1 MKKFFPAILLMAFCT
16 TAFGQDTTRQ
26 KNNMGLYTI
35 FVNIIPGDYH
45 FPLLGFIN
53 QAQGNHTSL
62 QAGFMNSTR
71 LNFTGAQLGFINTTG
86 KNVTGIQAGFINTG
100 GDSLLG
106 TQAGFVNTIKN
117 SGVGTQLGF
126 TNTAGGYLYGIQ
138 AGFLNTVSDSVTG
151 IQAGFVNTGAQQV
164 IGSQLGF
171 VNTTKHLKG
180 MQAGFSNTANV
191 AVGTQIGFVNTS
203 RTVKGFQLGFINVAD
218 TVEGGMPFGFLSF
231 VKKGGFT
238 AVEASVT
245 EMYPYNLSFK
255 VGIQK
260 FYTVIA
266 GSFNP
271 EHPNPFAVGAGF
283 GAIFPLSNRFY
294 LNPEALSQNNIGDFT
309 QQNVSFTPYVG
320 FIIMKKLHVVAG
332 PSVVW
337 NCIYDGNEFYKPL
350 FSFSNNELDNKNK
363 IITGLRV
370 GVRYNIK
377 W

>member
-1 MKKFFPAILLMAFCT
+1 MKRILQTFLLVAICT
-16 TAFGQDTTRQ
+16 NSLAQDTTRQ
-26 KNNMGLYTI
+26 KNNMGLYTF

-62 QAGFMNSTR
+62 EAGFMNATR
-71 LNFTGAQLGFINTTG
+71 KNFIGAQLGFINTVG
-86 KNVTGIQAGFINTG
+86 QNITGIQAGFINTG

-106 TQAGFVNTIKN
+106 TQAGFVNTIKSN
-117 SGVGTQLGF
+117 GVGTQLGF

-138 AGFLNTVSDSVTG
+138 AGFLNTVGDSVSG
-151 IQAGFVNTGAQQV
+151 IQAGFVNAGAHQV
-164 IGSQLGF
+164 MGSQFGF
-171 VNTTKHLKG
+171 VNTTKKLIG
-180 MQAGFSNTANV
+180 MQAGFSNTANELE
-191 AVGTQIGFVNTS
+191 GTQIGFVNTA
-203 RTVKGFQLGFINVAD
+203 RKVKGFQLGFINVAD

-231 VKKGGFT
+231 VKKGGY
-238 AVEASVT
+238 AAAEASVT

-255 VGIQK
+255 IGIQK
-260 FYTVIA
+260 FYTVFTT
-266 GSFNP
+266 SYNP
-271 EHPNPFAVGAGF
+271 EHPDPFAIGAGF
-283 GAIFPLSNRFY
+283 GAVFPLGNRFY

-309 QQNVSFTPYVG
+309 QQNVSFTPYLG
-320 FIIMKKLHVVAG
+320 FVVLKKFHVVAG

-350 FSFSNNELDNKNK
+350 FSFSNDEIDNKNR

-370 GVRYNIK
+370 GVRYNFK